1 MDINTVRIKWIKEQ
15 IKHLESIPSGKI
27 NRYGNFRGNQPSKE
41 SQEDIEYS
49 LAWLKNELVGNMN
62 INDLSYYEQGE
73 YDALHGHPVR
83 DVENPEY
90 YWGYADQYAQEQCDT
105 ARTETNAVGGNYE
118 FI

>member
-41 SQEDIEYS
+41 SQEDIDYS

-62 INDLSYYEQGE
+62 INDLSYCEQGE

-83 DVENPEY
+83 GVENPEY

-105 ARTETNAVGGNYE
+105 AKTETNAVGGTYE

>member
-1 MDINTVRIKWIKEQ
+1 
-15 IKHLESIPSGKI
+15 
-27 NRYGNFRGNQPSKE
+27 
-41 SQEDIEYS
+41 
-49 LAWLKNELVGNMN
+49 MN

-105 ARTETNAVGGNYE
+105 ARTETNAVGGTYE

>member
-1 MDINTVRIKWIKEQ
+1 
-15 IKHLESIPSGKI
+15 
-27 NRYGNFRGNQPSKE
+27 
-41 SQEDIEYS
+41 
-49 LAWLKNELVGNMN
+49 MN

-105 ARTETNAVGGNYE
+105 AKTSAEGGNYE
-118 FI
+118 LI

>member
-1 MDINTVRIKWIKEQ
+1 MGINTVRIKWIKEQ

-41 SQEDIEYS
+41 SQEDIDYS

-105 ARTETNAVGGNYE
+105 AKTETNAVGGTYE

>member
-1 MDINTVRIKWIKEQ
+1 M
-15 IKHLESIPSGKI
+15 G
-27 NRYGNFRGNQPSKE
+27 
-41 SQEDIEYS
+41 
-49 LAWLKNELVGNMN
+49 

-90 YWGYADQYAQEQCDT
+90 YWGYADQYAKEQCDT
-105 ARTETNAVGGNYE
+105 AKTETNAVGGTYE